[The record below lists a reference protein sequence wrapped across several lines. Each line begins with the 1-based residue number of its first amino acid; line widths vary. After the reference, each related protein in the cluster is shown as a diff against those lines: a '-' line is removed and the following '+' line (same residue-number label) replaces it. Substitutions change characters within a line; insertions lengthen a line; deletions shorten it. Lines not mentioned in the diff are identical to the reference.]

1 MGAWSPPPSA
11 ADPSAGETNP
21 RRDEMRNLGLRGGP
35 WRYALIAAGI
45 VVVVV
50 GVLWF
55 AGRSTPPT
63 MPELTGMSFEDAL
76 GAISDTDELCLA
88 TVRVSD
94 GGEPGVVVDQR
105 PVAGKDLSSGAGQWS
120 VTLTLGAG
128 SDPAGIEL
136 AARAAPA
143 TAICSVDRAGPL
155 A

>member
-1 MGAWSPPPSA
+1 MAWSPPPSA

-21 RRDEMRNLGLRGGP
+21 RRDEMRNLALRGGP

-45 VVVVV
+45 VAVAV

-55 AGRSTPPT
+55 AGRTTPPT
-63 MPELTGMSFEDAL
+63 MPSLTSMSFDDAL
-76 GAISDTDELCLA
+76 GAISGTDELCLD

-94 GGEPGVVVDQR
+94 RGETGVVVEQQ
-105 PVAGKDLSSGAGQWS
+105 PVAGKDLSSGAGRWS

-128 SDPAGIEL
+128 SDLAEIDV

-143 TAICSVDRAGPL
+143 TAICSGDRAGL
-155 A
+155 FE